1 MNLSTLLKITA
12 ISVVDVLVIFWLI
25 PMLANSYGFFGIVA
39 IPFLIVVAGVA
50 TFKFFKQILSN
61 S

>member
-25 PMLANSYGFFGIVA
+25 PLLANSYGFFGIVA

-50 TFKFFKQILSN
+50 TVKIFKKILSN